1 MTLKGAHTL
10 RDHRLHERC
19 RCLLTRIVSGRN
31 DADHIFEFVKAEIK
45 AALETDSRKVKFKD
59 DPPAAYK
66 D

>member
-1 MTLKGAHTL
+1 
-10 RDHRLHERC
+10 
-19 RCLLTRIVSGRN
+19 LLTRIVSGRN